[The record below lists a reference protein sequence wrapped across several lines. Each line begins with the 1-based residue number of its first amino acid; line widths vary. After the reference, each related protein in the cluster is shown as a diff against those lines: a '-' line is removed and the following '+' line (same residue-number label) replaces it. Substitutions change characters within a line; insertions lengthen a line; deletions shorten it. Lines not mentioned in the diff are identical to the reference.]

1 MVSVLCSIV
10 ASLRHTFNEH
20 WDLQKY
26 TDRYVLQAVT
36 VSRQVGA
43 MTYVETSAKTSSKAV
58 KDAFEVAALAAL
70 GKLNKNHSVLQRQ
83 RAYTQQKSKLD
94 LKAELKGRAK
104 SCSIM

>member
-10 ASLRHTFNEH
+10 ASLRCTFYQH
-20 WDLQKY
+20 WAFQKY

-70 GKLNKNHSVLQRQ
+70 GKLN
-83 RAYTQQKSKLD
+83 
-94 LKAELKGRAK
+94 
-104 SCSIM
+104 